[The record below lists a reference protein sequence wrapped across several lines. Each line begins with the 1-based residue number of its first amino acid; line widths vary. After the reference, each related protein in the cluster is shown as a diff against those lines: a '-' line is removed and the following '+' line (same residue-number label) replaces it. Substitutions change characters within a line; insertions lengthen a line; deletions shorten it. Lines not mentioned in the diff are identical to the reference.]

1 MIRKIVP
8 RLPPFLLIV
17 LLLLPVS
24 ETAQAQGSAQGPAEG
39 PAIRD
44 VIAGQLEAIGRDD
57 GPGAFAFASP
67 TIRTKFQT
75 PEIFMDMV
83 RRQYSPVYRPSE
95 ISFQDLHAS
104 PRGPVQEVLLVGPDG
119 QVVIALYFMEQQPD
133 ASWKI
138 NGVQLVKAPDQVS

>member
-17 LLLLPVS
+17 LLLLPAS
-24 ETAQAQGSAQGPAEG
+24 ELARAQGSAQGPAEG

-44 VIAGQLEAIGRDD
+44 VIASQLEAIGRDD

-95 ISFQDLHAS
+95 ISFQDLHAG

>member
-8 RLPPFLLIV
+8 RLPPFLLIAI
-17 LLLLPVS
+17 LLLPAS
-24 ETAQAQGSAQGPAEG
+24 ELARAQGSAQGPAEG

-67 TIRTKFQT
+67 NIRTKFQT

-83 RRQYSPVYRPSE
+83 RRHYSPVYRPSE

>member
-1 MIRKIVP
+1 MTSKIIL
-8 RLPPFLLIV
+8 RLTPFLLIAV
-17 LLLLPVS
+17 LLLPAS
-24 ETAQAQGSAQGPAEG
+24 ELAQAQGSAEG

-44 VIAGQLEAIGRDD
+44 VIASQLQAFGRDD

-67 TIRTKFQT
+67 TIRTKFQS
-75 PEIFMDMV
+75 PEIFINMV
-83 RRQYSPVYRPSE
+83 RRHYGPVYRPSE
-95 ISFQDLHAS
+95 ISFQDLRKG

-138 NGVQLVKAPDQVS
+138 NGVQLVKVPDQIS

>member
-1 MIRKIVP
+1 MIRKIIP
-8 RLPPFLLIV
+8 RLPSFLLIV
-17 LLLLPVS
+17 LLLLPAS
-24 ETAQAQGSAQGPAEG
+24 ELARAQGSARGPAEG

-44 VIAGQLEAIGRDD
+44 VIAGQLEAFGRDD

-138 NGVQLVKAPDQVS
+138 NGVQLVQAPDQVS